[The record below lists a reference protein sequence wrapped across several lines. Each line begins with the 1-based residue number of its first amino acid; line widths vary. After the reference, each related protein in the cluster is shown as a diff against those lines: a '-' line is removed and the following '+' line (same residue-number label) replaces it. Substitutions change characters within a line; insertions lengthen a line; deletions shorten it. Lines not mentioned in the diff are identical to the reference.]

1 MTVQLL
7 LQGLVNGVGLSMVY
21 ILVAL
26 GLTLIFS
33 ILRIINF
40 AHGEFYMMG
49 GFISYYCTQYLQTN
63 YVLTIIIAFGV
74 VLVAGIL
81 VERLI
86 FSRLRAN
93 LLAGFIASLG
103 LLWIMQSSAIL
114 IFGVVDKEV
123 HGAFDGVV
131 RAFGVVIAKERLFV
145 IACCAGLIACFYL
158 FLRTSRH
165 GIALRAIAQDSDA
178 AALQGVDVNR
188 LSAWAFGIGCAIAAV
203 AGALLAPVYFVSPSM
218 GTLPVI
224 KAFIIIILGGMGSLL
239 GAVYGG
245 FLIGLLE
252 SIAPLYFPAAS
263 VEMLG
268 FLVVMAVLVVRP
280 QGLFGNA

>member
-188 LSAWAFGIGCAIAAV
+188 LSALHGWELHEPFRRRTC
-203 AGALLAPVYFVSPSM
+203 FRNFR
-218 GTLPVI
+218 LP
-224 KAFIIIILGGMGSLL
+224 
-239 GAVYGG
+239 
-245 FLIGLLE
+245 
-252 SIAPLYFPAAS
+252 
-263 VEMLG
+263 
-268 FLVVMAVLVVRP
+268 RT
-280 QGLFGNA
+280 